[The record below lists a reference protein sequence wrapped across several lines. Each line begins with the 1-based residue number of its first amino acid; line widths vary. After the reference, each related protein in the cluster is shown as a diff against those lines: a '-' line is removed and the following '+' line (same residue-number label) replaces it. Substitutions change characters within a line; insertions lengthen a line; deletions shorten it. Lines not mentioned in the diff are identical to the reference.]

1 MESNTIKVPIN
12 VDEMRIRHL
21 PFLTMLNNL
30 DGEAKIED
38 IVEMNS
44 KFTGIPIGK
53 MRRYTPKDNITLYNQ
68 ILKSFNSYIQK
79 PIPTDLTIKSDD
91 GEVIKYN
98 FVTDFTKLPVDWF
111 VDMSEADF
119 ENNPID
125 IMAFCFIEDGLSY
138 GEPDEFE
145 NVINPRSKRNEVF
158 RSHVPLSLF
167 LDVQGFFLLNW
178 NVFLKLQTERKKEE
192 TRKAKLKK

>member
-21 PFLTMLNNL
+21 PFLTMLNSL
-30 DGEAKIED
+30 DGEAKIEN

>member
-30 DGEAKIED
+30 EGEPKIED
-38 IVEMNS
+38 VVEMNS
-44 KFTGIPIGK
+44 KFTGVPIGR
-53 MRRYTPKDNITLYNQ
+53 MRRYTVRDNMNLYNQ
-68 ILKSFNSYIQK
+68 ILNSFNTYIQK
-79 PIPTDLTIKSDD
+79 PIPTDLTIKTDG
-91 GEVIKYN
+91 GEVVKYN

-138 GEPDEFE
+138 GEPDKHE

-178 NVFLKLQTERKKEE
+178 NVFQKLQIERKKEE
-192 TRKAKLKK
+192 TRKQKAKK

>member
-178 NVFLKLQTERKKEE
+178 NVFLKLQIERKKEE

>member
-30 DGEAKIED
+30 EGEAKIED
-38 IVEMNS
+38 VVEMNS
-44 KFTGIPIGK
+44 KFTGVPIAR
-53 MRRYTPKDNITLYNQ
+53 MRRYNVSDNMALYNQ
-68 ILKSFNSYIQK
+68 ILKSFNSYMQK
-79 PIPTDLTIKSDD
+79 PIPTDITIKTDE

-119 ENNPID
+119 EENPID
-125 IMAFCFIEDGLSY
+125 MMAFCFIEDGMSY
-138 GEPDEFE
+138 GEPDEYE
-145 NVINPRSKRNEVF
+145 NVINPRSERNKVF
-158 RSHVPLSLF
+158 QKHVPLSLF

-178 NVFLKLQTERKKEE
+178 NVFQKLQIERKKEE
-192 TRKAKLKK
+192 TQKANLKK

>member
-158 RSHVPLSLF
+158 RSHIPLSLF

-178 NVFLKLQTERKKEE
+178 NVFLKLQIERKKEE

>member
-1 MESNTIKVPIN
+1 MESNIIKVPIN

>member
-1 MESNTIKVPIN
+1 MESNIIKVPIN

-119 ENNPID
+119 ESNPID

-178 NVFLKLQTERKKEE
+178 NVFQKLQIERKKEE